1 MKGAFK
7 KLSTLMHRADPAA
20 NFAFAFWDGEAI
32 SYGDLSTPGAATLRL
47 KSPTAAKHVMTN
59 GFLGFGEAYMAG
71 DLEVDGDLQELLRLG
86 YGVGFD
92 QASLSLWQKILFRM
106 CQLST
111 RNSFNRACQNIAHH
125 YDRGEEFYALFLDP
139 SLTYSCAYFHTPS
152 DSLELAQRQKYRHIA
167 RKLELQP
174 GEKLLDIGCGWGGM
188 LFHAAQDYGVTAVGN
203 TISRPQYEY
212 VKGKIKDLGMADQ
225 IEVVFED
232 YRKLSGKFDKIV
244 SIGMFEHVG
253 KKFIPVFMQK
263 VSQLL
268 NKGGLG
274 LLHTIGKDA
283 PSASDPW
290 TWKYIFPG
298 GYLPTLDEIARA
310 MGKVGF
316 SILDVEN
323 LRMHYART
331 LDLWAANYETN
342 VVRVRQMFSDVFVRM
357 WRLYLHSAAA
367 GFKYGESRLYQVLFS
382 KGLNNNLA
390 MTRDHIYAQE
400 G

>member
-1 MKGAFK
+1 M
-7 KLSTLMHRADPAA
+7 S
-20 NFAFAFWDGEAI
+20 
-32 SYGDLSTPGAATLRL
+32 
-47 KSPTAAKHVMTN
+47 N

-71 DLEVDGDLQELLRLG
+71 DLEVEGDLQELMRLG
-86 YGVGFD
+86 YCVGFD
-92 QASLSLWQKILFRM
+92 QASLSVWQRLLFRM
-106 CQLST
+106 HQMAT
-111 RNSFNRACQNIAHH
+111 RNSRNRACQNIAHH

-152 DSLELAQRQKYRHIA
+152 DPLELAQRQKYQHIA
-167 RKLELQP
+167 RKLQLQP
-174 GEKLLDIGCGWGGM
+174 GERLLDIGCGWGGM
-188 LFHAAQDYGVTAVGN
+188 LFHAARDCGVTAVGN
-203 TISRPQYEY
+203 TISRHQYEY
-212 VKGKIKDLGMADQ
+212 VKGKIKDLGMEDQ

-232 YRKLSGKFDKIV
+232 YRKLIGKFDKIV

-253 KKFIPVFMQK
+253 KKFIPVFLQK

-274 LLHTIGKDA
+274 LLHTIGKDT

-316 SILDVEN
+316 SLLDVEN

-331 LDLWAANYETN
+331 LDLWAANYERN
-342 VVRVRQMFSDVFVRM
+342 VVKVRQMFSDVFVRM

-367 GFKYGESRLYQVLFS
+367 GFKYGDSRVYQVLFS
-382 KGLNNNLA
+382 NGLNNDLA
-390 MTRDHIYAQE
+390 MTRDHIYARE